1 MVTQCT
7 EEFAIILAGRTY
19 IYQLLGHVF
28 GQEPSLELLK
38 GISNDL
44 TEEVLE
50 LMLDEEGLASYTA
63 LAARLRTVIS
73 SEPEQFLDTI
83 KSEYVYLMLGPEK
96 LTAPPWESVYVNKA
110 PLLFQES
117 TLKVRQAYLEY
128 DLLPAAYPHEADD
141 HLAIEINFM
150 AHLGQLSRE
159 SFEKNDIR
167 QLQKILSDQ
176 KAFLEK
182 HLLVWIGDFAEQIQS
197 SKKRDFYPQ
206 MACLTRRILH
216 ADRATLDELLL
227 VCNDVKNDKDA

>member
-7 EEFAIILAGRTY
+7 EEVAIVLAGRAY

-28 GQEPSLELLK
+28 GQEPSFELLK
-38 GISNDL
+38 GITSGL

-63 LAARLRTVIS
+63 LSTRLQTAIS
-73 SEPEQFLDTI
+73 SEPEQILDTI

-96 LTAPPWESVYVNKA
+96 LPAPPWESVYVNKA

-141 HLAIEINFM
+141 HLALEINFM
-150 AHLGQLSRE
+150 AHLGQLSQE
-159 SFEKNDIR
+159 SFEKNDVR

-182 HLLVWIGDFAEQIQS
+182 HLLVWIGDFAEQIQN

-206 MACLTRRILH
+206 MACLTKHILH
-216 ADRATLDELLL
+216 ADLAALDELLL
-227 VCNDVKNDKDA
+227 VCNDAINKKGE